1 MEREDG
7 RGLSPERQY
16 ERRKLAVRLY
26 EQGKSFAEIDE
37 LFGMSHVTVR
47 HWVKVA
53 EEHGLSALKPKTRGR
68 SHGEARR
75 LSAEQETR
83 IQKLICESR
92 PEQLK
97 LSFALWTRM
106 AVRLLIEQEFGL
118 DLPIRTVGEYL
129 KRWGFTPQR
138 PMVRA
143 YEQRPEAVQA
153 WLNETY
159 PGIKSRAVK
168 EKAEIHW
175 CDETALV
182 NTDVRGRGYQPKG
195 KTPVAY
201 AVGGTRE
208 KLSMISAVTNQ
219 GKASWMIVEENF
231 NADKFIEFLA
241 ALIKDARQKIFLIVD
256 NLRVH
261 HSKIVKAWVAEH
273 INEIELFYLPS
284 YSPELNPDE
293 RLNADLKYAIG
304 SKVAVRTKTKLRNA
318 TNEHLQTI
326 SESPER
332 VKSYF
337 QDKHTKYA
345 A

>member
-7 RGLSPERQY
+7 RKLSPERQY

-26 EQGKSFAEIDE
+26 KQGKSFAEIDE
-37 LFGMSHVTVR
+37 LLSMSHVTAR

-53 EEHGLSALKPKTRGR
+53 GEHGLAALKPKARGR
-68 SHGEARR
+68 SYGEARR
-75 LSAEQETR
+75 LSLEQEKVL
-83 IQKLICESR
+83 QKLICESR

-97 LSFALWTRM
+97 LDFALWTRT
-106 AVRLLIEQEFGL
+106 AVRLLITQEFGL

-143 YEQRPEAVQA
+143 YEQRPEAVKA
-153 WLNETY
+153 WLTATY
-159 PGIKSRAVK
+159 PTIKLRAAK
-168 EKAEIHW
+168 ERAEIHW

-182 NTDVRGRGYQPKG
+182 NTDVRGRGYQPRG
-195 KTPVAY
+195 KTPIAY

-231 NADKFIEFLA
+231 NADKFIEFMA
-241 ALIKDARQKIFLIVD
+241 SLIKDARQKIFLIVD

-261 HSKIVKAWVAEH
+261 HSKIVKAWEAEH
-273 INEIELFYLPS
+273 IHEIELFYLPS

-304 SKVAVRTKTKLRNA
+304 SKVAVRNKNKLRNA
-318 TNEHLQTI
+318 TNEHLQI
-326 SESPER
+326 VSENPER

-337 QDKHTKYA
+337 QDKYTKYA